1 MVLCNPTIY
10 IGAAF
15 DFTFTWKVNN
25 EIVDRTGYQAK
36 AKAKSSTASFE
47 WSSGAGQIILGSDS
61 TITMVL
67 PSSFTSG
74 LTPGSYTWDIL
85 IMDTLGKI
93 YPPVVAGVITVL
105 QGVTTW
111 P

>member
-10 IGAAF
+10 VGTTF
-15 DFTFTWKVNN
+15 DFTFNWKVNN

-47 WSSGAGQIILGSDS
+47 WSSDAGQIILGSDS
-61 TITMVL
+61 SISIL
-67 PSSFTSG
+67 LSDSFTKG
-74 LTPGSYTWDIL
+74 LTAGSYVWDIL
-85 IMDTLGKI
+85 ITDTSGKI

-105 QGVTTW
+105 QGVTT
-111 P
+111 